1 MRVAA
6 ILSVVDQRVLSTRKK
21 GIRDPNL
28 FLHERHLWR
37 AMYCKPMVISKKG
50 VATVAVD
57 ACAAEGD
64 SA

>member
-1 MRVAA
+1 MA
-6 ILSVVDQRVLSTRKK
+6 
-21 GIRDPNL
+21 
-28 FLHERHLWR
+28 
-37 AMYCKPMVISKKG
+37 AMYCKAMVISSKG

>member
-1 MRVAA
+1 MAA
-6 ILSVVDQRVLSTRKK
+6 
-21 GIRDPNL
+21 
-28 FLHERHLWR
+28 
-37 AMYCKPMVISKKG
+37 MCCKSMAISNRG